1 MVSAVDRVI
10 DYTARKYES
19 ARDSYWAYVPNDNGK
34 GISYGFIQFNQQV
47 GELPAL
53 FKEMSKL
60 APSKFSQLFG
70 SYAPKMLQE
79 TWVRTSDLAGDADF
93 VARLRVSGQ
102 EPEFQQAQRNLAKRK
117 YFDPTALTVKNLGL
131 KSERAYAMAYD
142 TAVQRGAGTANRL
155 LIEAA
160 KATPAAPDWERQ
172 VLGKFAVTS
181 DTTTAAGVVNRR
193 KQMLTDL
200 GLSDAALFAA
210 GAGLTTLL
218 LVGAGVWWYLKYQA

>member
-1 MVSAVDRVI
+1 MVSAVDKVI

-34 GISYGFIQFNQQV
+34 GVSYGFIQFNQQV

-53 FKEMSKL
+53 FKEMSNV
-60 APSKFSQLFG
+60 APSRFSQLFG
-70 SYAPKMLQE
+70 PYAPKMLQE
-79 TWVRTSDLAGDADF
+79 QWVRTSDLAGDADF
-93 VARLRVSGQ
+93 VARLRASGQ
-102 EPEFQQAQRNLAKRK
+102 VPEFQQAQRNLAKRK

-142 TAVQRGAGTANRL
+142 TAVQRGASTANRL

-160 KATPAAPDWERQ
+160 QQTPRTADWERQ
-172 VLGKFAVTS
+172 VLAKFAVTS

-193 KQMLTDL
+193 KQMLTDM

-218 LVGAGVWWYLKYQA
+218 LVGAGIWWYLKHQA